1 MVGPPP
7 RGGGLVSMYGTDYAD
22 VPNVD
27 PWAPPEELSEEP
39 SRTWR
44 PVDLSEVLAGTWTPP

>member
-1 MVGPPP
+1 
-7 RGGGLVSMYGTDYAD
+7 MYGTDYAD